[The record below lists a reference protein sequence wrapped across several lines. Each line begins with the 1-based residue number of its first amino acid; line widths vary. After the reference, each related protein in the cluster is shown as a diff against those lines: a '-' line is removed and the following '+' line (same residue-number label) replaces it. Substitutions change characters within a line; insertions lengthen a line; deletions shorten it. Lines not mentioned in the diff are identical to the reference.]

1 MAQNVLSCKL
11 LDLGWLSQGKYDS
24 QFAFLFYSFLSQLR
38 VTVGD
43 GVLRDLHPALTLQPL
58 SLSENLPSPVEKR
71 ERSLCMF
78 QNTVTQNVSLSCEF
92 FKENI
97 SSSD

>member
-43 GVLRDLHPALTLQPL
+43 GVLKDLHPALTVQPL
-58 SLSENLPSPVEKR
+58 YPLCSCQGA
-71 ERSLCMF
+71 SLCKSHPA
-78 QNTVTQNVSLSCEF
+78 TGHL
-92 FKENI
+92 
-97 SSSD
+97 